1 MSEYKQYPTGTMV
14 LIKSLGEQ
22 GEAFESAMG
31 FISVWVGDEAA
42 CRYFEMDD
50 VEFISEMMSMEDTE
64 LLEYYLAGFTD
75 ELDGIDPATFKDEL
89 TNQAYKLGRCHAII
103 GDDVRSVDYLSN
115 AELLKLIKS

>member
-14 LIKSLGEQ
+14 IIKSLGEQ

-64 LLEYYLAGFTD
+64 LLEYYLVGFTD
-75 ELDGIDPATFKDEL
+75 ALDGIDPVIFKDEL

-103 GDDVRSVDYLSN
+103 AVSYTHLTLPTILRV
-115 AELLKLIKS
+115 